1 MRLYLDCCCYNR
13 PFDELSQERVRLES
27 DAVLAIITRSLLNGD
42 TILGSGTLCLE
53 IAAIRN
59 PEKRAKVADLC
70 QVVTERIAHSDSLE
84 LRAKQLQLEGLH
96 VMDSFHVASAEIGQA
111 DIFLTVDDRLI
122 KLCRKKQFAVRVM
135 NPLEY
140 IEEVLEYEG

>member
-1 MRLYLDCCCYNR
+1 
-13 PFDELSQERVRLES
+13 
-27 DAVLAIITRSLLNGD
+27 LLNGD
-42 TILGSGTLCLE
+42 TILGSGTLGLE

-84 LRAKQLQLEGLH
+84 QRAKQLQLEGLH

>member
-13 PFDELSQERVRLES
+13 PFDDLSQERVRLES
-27 DAVLAIITRSLLNGD
+27 DSVLAIITRSLMNGD
-42 TILGSGTLCLE
+42 TILGSGTLGLE

-70 QVVTERIAHSDSLE
+70 QVVTERIAHSESLE
-84 LRAKQLQLEGLH
+84 QRAKQLQLEGLH
-96 VMDSFHVASAEIGQA
+96 VMDSFHVASAEIGEA
-111 DIFLTVDDRLI
+111 DIFLTVDDKLI
-122 KLCRKKQFAVRVM
+122 KLCRKITLTVRVM

>member
-42 TILGSGTLCLE
+42 TILGSGTLGLE

-59 PEKRAKVADLC
+59 PE
-70 QVVTERIAHSDSLE
+70 Q
-84 LRAKQLQLEGLH
+84 RAKQLQLEGLH

>member
-13 PFDELSQERVRLES
+13 PFDDLSQERVRLES
-27 DAVLAIITRSLLNGD
+27 DSVLAIITRSLMNGD
-42 TILGSGTLCLE
+42 TILGSGTLGLE

-70 QVVTERIAHSDSLE
+70 QVVTERIAHSESLE
-84 LRAKQLQLEGLH
+84 QRAKQLQLERLH

-111 DIFLTVDDRLI
+111 DIFLTVDDKLI
-122 KLCRKKQFAVRVM
+122 KLCRKIPLTVRVM

>member
-13 PFDELSQERVRLES
+13 PFDDLSQERVRLES
-27 DAVLAIITRSLLNGD
+27 DSVLAIITRSLMNGD
-42 TILGSGTLCLE
+42 TILGSGTLGLE

-70 QVVTERIAHSDSLE
+70 QVVTERIAHSESLE
-84 LRAKQLQLEGLH
+84 QRAKQLQLEGLH

-111 DIFLTVDDRLI
+111 DIFLTVDDKLI
-122 KLCRKKQFAVRVM
+122 KLCRKIPLTVRVM